1 MKHIKVSMPLDMP
14 ISFLIL
20 GCFRAFMRFQG
31 YNCTLLIIKNITH
44 NKAYVLGAQ
53 ESLRLFKTSA

>member
-1 MKHIKVSMPLDMP
+1 MPLDMP

-31 YNCTLLIIKNITH
+31 YNCTLLIIKHITH